1 MAMAGYISAT
11 SGSSEE
17 SEHHA
22 DQQQLSLSEEELH
35 LLDELYLEIVPLYK
49 HMSDEYEKALKRAI
63 NCRRKS
69 QFPSKECWKPPFQV
83 ERELLLGP
91 HPEIVVY
98 KKKMIIHERTKRKI
112 VYSSAEH
119 EHAQSRHKCS
129 YIQIHSASESLIPM
143 LGQIRRLFTHNF
155 AGATYELAIVDKFRQ
170 PQKDTDTG
178 QWWVS
183 PTTFDTVILQLSDLF
198 PPQVVALEDEQ
209 LWFLNVN

>member
-1 MAMAGYISAT
+1 MQIYEWCQYMAMAGYISAT

-22 DQQQLSLSEEELH
+22 DQEQLSLSEEELH

-91 HPEIVVY
+91 HPEIVMY
-98 KKKMIIHERTKRKI
+98 KKKVIIHEKTKRKI

-129 YIQIHSASESLIPM
+129 YVQIHSASES
-143 LGQIRRLFTHNF
+143 F

-183 PTTFDTVILQLSDLF
+183 PQPSI
-198 PPQVVALEDEQ
+198 P
-209 LWFLNVN
+209 

>member
-22 DQQQLSLSEEELH
+22 DQEQLSLSEEELH

-91 HPEIVVY
+91 HPEIVMY
-98 KKKMIIHERTKRKI
+98 KKKVIIREKTKRKI

-129 YIQIHSASESLIPM
+129 YVQIHSASES
-143 LGQIRRLFTHNF
+143 FS
-155 AGATYELAIVDKFRQ
+155 GATYELAIVDKFRQ

>member
-22 DQQQLSLSEEELH
+22 DQEQLSLSEEELH

-91 HPEIVVY
+91 HPEIVMY
-98 KKKMIIHERTKRKI
+98 KKKVIILEKTKRKI

-129 YIQIHSASESLIPM
+129 YVQIHSASES
-143 LGQIRRLFTHNF
+143 F

>member
-22 DQQQLSLSEEELH
+22 DQEQLSLSEEELH

-91 HPEIVVY
+91 HPEIVMY
-98 KKKMIIHERTKRKI
+98 KKKVIIHEKTKRKI

-129 YIQIHSASESLIPM
+129 YVQIHSASES
-143 LGQIRRLFTHNF
+143 F

>member
-22 DQQQLSLSEEELH
+22 DQEQLSLSEEELH

-91 HPEIVVY
+91 HPEIVMY
-98 KKKMIIHERTKRKI
+98 KKKVIIREKTKRKI

-129 YIQIHSASESLIPM
+129 YVQIHSASES
-143 LGQIRRLFTHNF
+143 F

-183 PTTFDTVILQLSDLF
+183 PTTFDIVILQLSDLF

>member
-22 DQQQLSLSEEELH
+22 DQEQLSLSEEELH

-69 QFPSKECWKPPFQV
+69 QFPSKKCWKPPLQV

-91 HPEIVVY
+91 HPEIVMY
-98 KKKMIIHERTKRKI
+98 KKKVIIHEKTKRKI

-129 YIQIHSASESLIPM
+129 YVQIHSASES
-143 LGQIRRLFTHNF
+143 F